1 MKYYSLHDYIYL
13 VLSQYFPLEI
23 RNIIMIFIKYNE
35 FLSAKKEHMI
45 DCNYF
50 RIESLLGDKLP
61 DLKNIIYYNSEL
73 KYTYNLY
80 YIPLLILNRFKC
92 SKCGMWRHVDNDN
105 QHNNLLVEL
114 KLYFPDPIAL
124 DFINDN
130 NLSLCS
136 IVHHNIVNKKKCSRL
151 NNTLNYY
158 NVYLHGFT
166 LSNKPN
172 CNSYDYENPNSLDI
186 QSYPFKWI
194 RWEDL
199 SKKKHRSV
207 KKKKYKSIKNSYYKK
222 QNYKKKFKNY

>member
-1 MKYYSLHDYIYL
+1 MKYYSFHEYISL

-23 RNIIMIFIKYNE
+23 RNIIMIFVKYNE
-35 FLSAKKEHMI
+35 FLSAKDEHMI

-61 DLKNIIYYNSEL
+61 DLKNIIYYNSE
-73 KYTYNLY
+73 YTYNPH
-80 YIPLLILNRFKC
+80 YIYLFKRFKY
-92 SKCGMWRHVDNDN
+92 SYWRHIDNDN
-105 QHNNLLVEL
+105 QHDNLLVEL
-114 KLYFPDPIAL
+114 KLYSPDQIAL

-136 IVHHNIVNKKKCSRL
+136 IVHHNIVNKKRCSIL

-158 NVYLHGFT
+158 NVYLHGWN
-166 LSNKPN
+166 LLNKPN
-172 CNSYDYENPNSLDI
+172 LNSSDYENPNSLDI

-199 SKKKHRSV
+199 SKKKHRSS
-207 KKKKYKSIKNSYYKK
+207 KKKKYKSVKNSYYKK